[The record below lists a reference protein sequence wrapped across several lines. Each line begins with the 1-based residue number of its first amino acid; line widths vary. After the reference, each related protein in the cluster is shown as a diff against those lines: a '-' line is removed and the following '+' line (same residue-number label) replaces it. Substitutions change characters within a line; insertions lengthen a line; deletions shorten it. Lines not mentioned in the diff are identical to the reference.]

1 MNYWLAQFL
10 SALGG
15 PPFCLWQEAGGL
27 AARNSNEK
35 DTGWA
40 QILGFVILAIFYA
53 VGSIVKARANKTA
66 PKGEKQIPRKPAR
79 KPPDLQ
85 ILKQFFGLPEE
96 PESSSQPS
104 PEASEPLVRAKR
116 PAVARQAAMPSAFS
130 ETSPLGGQVQP
141 KLEKVTAGVAAPLVT
156 AERAI
161 AGAEI
166 LQTNATLRS
175 AYSAEADASAA
186 KAGTLRSTR
195 YLSEILSDYDD
206 PEKLRRAI
214 LHYEILGK
222 PLSLRDQSEHIIE
235 L

>member
-15 PPFCLWQEAGGL
+15 QAL
-27 AARNSNEK
+27 AARDSNERN
-35 DTGWA
+35 TGWM
-40 QILGFVILAIFYA
+40 QILVFVILAIFYA

-66 PKGEKQIPRKPAR
+66 PKGKEQIPRKLAR
-79 KPPDLQ
+79 KPPESMIDLQ

-104 PEASEPLVRAKR
+104 PEASKPLVSAKR
-116 PAVARQAAMPSAFS
+116 PAVARQVVRPSAFS

-141 KLEKVTAGVAAPLVT
+141 KPGKVTAGVAAPLVSAARHGKT
-156 AERAI
+156 VGRARERPVAV

-166 LQTNATLRS
+166 PQT
-175 AYSAEADASAA
+175 
-186 KAGTLRSTR
+186 K

-206 PEKLRRAI
+206 TEKLRRAI

-222 PLSLRDQSEHIIE
+222 PLSLREQERAF
-235 L
+235 

>member
-1 MNYWLAQFL
+1 VNYWLAQL
-10 SALGG
+10 I
-15 PPFCLWQEAGGL
+15 L
-27 AARNSNEK
+27 AARNSDEK
-35 DTGWA
+35 DTGWV
-40 QILGFVILAIFYA
+40 QILVFVILSVFYA

-66 PKGEKQIPRKPAR
+66 PKGKEQIPHKPAR
-79 KPPDLQ
+79 RPPESIIDLQ

-116 PAVARQAAMPSAFS
+116 PAVARQVTMP
-130 ETSPLGGQVQP
+130 QVQP
-141 KLEKVTAGVAAPLVT
+141 KLEKITAGVAASLVT

-166 LQTNATLRS
+166 QP
-175 AYSAEADASAA
+175 A
-186 KAGTLRSTR
+186 K

-222 PLSLRDQSEHIIE
+222 PLSLREQERAF
-235 L
+235 

>member
-15 PPFCLWQEAGGL
+15 QVL
-27 AARNSNEK
+27 AARNSDEK
-35 DTGWA
+35 DTGWM
-40 QILGFVILAIFYA
+40 QILVFVILSVFYA

-66 PKGEKQIPRKPAR
+66 PKGKEQVPRKPAR

-104 PEASEPLVRAKR
+104 PEASKPLARAKR
-116 PAVARQAAMPSAFS
+116 PAVARQMVRPQVAKP
-130 ETSPLGGQVQP
+130 QVQP
-141 KLEKVTAGVAAPLVT
+141 KLEKATAGVAVPLVS
-156 AERAI
+156 AERPV

-166 LQTNATLRS
+166 PQ
-175 AYSAEADASAA
+175 E
-186 KAGTLRSTR
+186 K
-195 YLSEILSDYDD
+195 YLSEILSDYEN
-206 PEKLRRAI
+206 PESLRRAI

-222 PLSLRDQSEHIIE
+222 PLSLREPGEHVIG